1 MAERVQRTLPVSP
14 GRRNAGE
21 GVFGFLGQDMA
32 VDLGTANTL
41 VYVRRHGIVL
51 NEPSVVA
58 INTLTGAI
66 LAVGNEAKRMIGR
79 TPSHI
84 QAVRPLKDG
93 VIADFDVT
101 EKMLRYFIQRVHNRR
116 LLAKPRVVVCVPS
129 VITGVEQRAV
139 EEATISAG
147 ARAAYIIEE
156 PMAAA
161 IGAGLPIHE
170 PVGNLVV
177 DVGGGT
183 SEMAVVSMGG
193 IVAGTSIRVGGFD
206 MDAAVQHHIRRLY
219 DVAIGEKTAEQMK
232 MAIGSAYPAEGLP
245 NAQVRGRDLATGMP
259 KEIEVRQDD
268 LREALAETVNA
279 IVQATKDCLA
289 ESPPELGHDV
299 LETGIFL
306 TGGGSLLT
314 GMDMRLA
321 QECEV
326 PVHLTEQPLE
336 TVVVGAGRMLDS
348 VPEFRSAGLFTRRA

>member
-1 MAERVQRTLPVSP
+1 M
-14 GRRNAGE
+14 GRDLAI
-21 GVFGFLGQDMA
+21 
-32 VDLGTANTL
+32 DLGTANTL
-41 VYVRRHGIVL
+41 VYRQGEGIIF
-51 NEPSVVA
+51 NEPTVIAMNAMTHEV
-58 INTLTGAI
+58 
-66 LAVGNEAKRMIGR
+66 LAMGEDAWEMIGR
-79 TPSHI
+79 TPGNVV
-84 QAVRPLKDG
+84 AVRPLRHG
-93 VIADFDVT
+93 AITDFDVT
-101 EKMLRYFIQRVHNRR
+101 HRMFRHILHRVGVGRWPR
-116 LLAKPRVVVCVPS
+116 PRVLICVPS
-129 VITGVEQRAV
+129 AITEVERRAV
-139 EEATISAG
+139 TEAAHSAG
-147 ARAAYIIEE
+147 ARHVALVEQ
-156 PMAAA
+156 PLAAA

-193 IVAGTSIRVGGFD
+193 IVAGTSIRVGGFE

>member
-1 MAERVQRTLPVSP
+1 M
-14 GRRNAGE
+14 GRDLAI
-21 GVFGFLGQDMA
+21 
-32 VDLGTANTL
+32 DLGTANTL
-41 VYVRRHGIVL
+41 VYRQGEGIIFNQPTVIAMNAMTHEVL
-51 NEPSVVA
+51 AMGEDA
-58 INTLTGAI
+58 W
-66 LAVGNEAKRMIGR
+66 EMIGR
-79 TPSHI
+79 TPGNVV
-84 QAVRPLKDG
+84 AVRPLRHG
-93 VIADFDVT
+93 AITDFDVT
-101 EKMLRYFIQRVHNRR
+101 HRMFRHILHRVGVGRWPR
-116 LLAKPRVVVCVPS
+116 PRVLICVPS
-129 VITGVEQRAV
+129 AITEVERRAV
-139 EEATISAG
+139 TEAAHSAG
-147 ARAAYIIEE
+147 ARHVALVEQ
-156 PMAAA
+156 PLAAA

-193 IVAGTSIRVGGFD
+193 IVAGTSIRVGGFE